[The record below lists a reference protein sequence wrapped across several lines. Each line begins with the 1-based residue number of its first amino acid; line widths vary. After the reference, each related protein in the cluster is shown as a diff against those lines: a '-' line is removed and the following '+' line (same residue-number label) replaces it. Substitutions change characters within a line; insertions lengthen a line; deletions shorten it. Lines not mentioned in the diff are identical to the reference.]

1 MEATMSILDLRDQP
15 GAVIGKFEMDV
26 LGSKME
32 GHFDGGEDGAV
43 GSGCK
48 KARVWKFGVS
58 T

>member
-1 MEATMSILDLRDQP
+1 MSILDLRDQP